1 MTPGPPVHDGTVP
14 ATADEELLCCLGPGF
29 PPLAE
34 TDPERIR
41 RIAAELGEGFSALAG
56 VEKAV
61 SIFGSARASR
71 GSAEYAQARETA
83 ARLGQSGFAVIT
95 GGGPGIMEAANRGAQ
110 EAGALSIGCNVELPF
125 EQRLND
131 YVDLGLTFR
140 YFFIRK
146 VMFVRYASAFVIFPG
161 GYGTLDELF
170 EALTLIQTGKIR
182 HFPVV
187 LVGRGRFEGL
197 LEWMQR
203 ELGDGGAV
211 AAADLDLIEF
221 ADGPEEARAIIDA
234 AWTRQQ
240 ALYRHGAGVE
250 AHHPSRP

>member
-1 MTPGPPVHDGTVP
+1 VSADPPNLDGAAP
-14 ATADEELLCCLGPGF
+14 ATSDEELLCCLGPGF

-61 SIFGSARASR
+61 SIFGSARAAR
-71 GSAEYAQARETA
+71 GSSEYARAREIT
-83 ARLGQSGFAVIT
+83 ARLGQSGFGVIT

-110 EAGALSIGCNVELPF
+110 EVGALSIGCNIELPF

-131 YVDLGLTFR
+131 YVDVGLTFR
-140 YFFIRK
+140 YFFVRK

-187 LVGRGRFEGL
+187 LVGRERFDGL
-197 LEWMQR
+197 LDWMRQ
-203 ELGDGGAV
+203 ELGDVGAL
-211 AAADLDLIEF
+211 AAGDLNLVEF
-221 ADGPEEARAIIDA
+221 ADRPEEVCGIVEAG
-234 AWTRQQ
+234 WLRQRMV
-240 ALYRHGAGVE
+240 YGAGAGIGE
-250 AHHPSRP
+250 ARG